1 MSELYLVKACCLEKA
16 WKMLNS
22 VLGEAVSDEEDAEFS
37 LAFAGTRLSGA
48 DKVCDVLKNRIHA
61 CLEYAEVLDLLFFC
75 IRIIYWRTV
84 VVCSDL
90 TAGNTVLPCMYGT
103 VISPEESAVYVIRD
117 NLSIVGAILEH
128 SCIRQRYDTA

>member
-22 VLGEAVSDEEDAEFS
+22 VLGEAVSDEEDAEFGFT
-37 LAFAGTRLSGA
+37 LAGTWLSGA
-48 DKVCDVLKNRIHA
+48 DKVCDVLKNRVYA
-61 CLEYAEVLDLLFFC
+61 CLEYAEILDLLFFS
-75 IRIIYWRTV
+75 IRIIYRRAV

-103 VISPEESAVYVIRD
+103 VISPEESAVSVIRED
-117 NLSIVGAILEH
+117 LAIVRTILEYG
-128 SCIRQRYDTA
+128 CIGKGCTG